1 MSNLDKIASGASI
14 VFIGMV
20 ISKLLSYIYRLI
32 IARVGVS
39 EYGLFSLGLGIIG
52 IIIGISLFGL
62 QRGVLRYVSYYRGKE
77 DLRSVKGAITY
88 SLKTSFM
95 ISFILS
101 ILLFLLSDFIALNYF
116 DNIDLSLI
124 LKILAIVIP
133 INVVNE
139 VSLHAILGFQKI
151 RYIIISKN
159 IILNLVKVSLTLIL
173 LYFSINIIGIAIVYV
188 ISFLVSLIF
197 SLYFLERKVFPIIKS
212 KIRSIYVGK
221 EIFSFSWPL
230 VFSSFAMLIMGWSD
244 TMMIGFFKTVKEVG
258 LYNTALPTA
267 QILYTVP
274 QGLAFLVVPT
284 LTYLFSKKDMNE
296 FKTVYKSTTKWVF
309 MLNIILF
316 SIFVL
321 FPKEIITILFG
332 TEYSIAAPALV
343 ILSMGLFLNYSFI
356 LTNYIPTVA
365 NRTKLELLNI
375 SSGAILNIIL
385 NIILIPKYGIMGAA
399 VATSISFLLTSILYF
414 IEGLWIIKINPLK
427 FNYLKIIISILITS
441 LLIKYISQNFINV
454 DNIINLLI
462 ISILFVILYFVLLI
476 LTRSFEKEDKN
487 ILSKIMR
494 KTGLKIQFIERFL

>member
-1 MSNLDKIASGASI
+1 
-14 VFIGMV
+14 
-20 ISKLLSYIYRLI
+20 
-32 IARVGVS
+32 
-39 EYGLFSLGLGIIG
+39 
-52 IIIGISLFGL
+52 
-62 QRGVLRYVSYYRGKE
+62 
-77 DLRSVKGAITY
+77 
-88 SLKTSFM
+88 
-95 ISFILS
+95 
-101 ILLFLLSDFIALNYF
+101 
-116 DNIDLSLI
+116 
-124 LKILAIVIP
+124 
-133 INVVNE
+133 
-139 VSLHAILGFQKI
+139 
-151 RYIIISKN
+151 
-159 IILNLVKVSLTLIL
+159 
-173 LYFSINIIGIAIVYV
+173 
-188 ISFLVSLIF
+188 
-197 SLYFLERKVFPIIKS
+197 
-212 KIRSIYVGK
+212 
-221 EIFSFSWPL
+221 
-230 VFSSFAMLIMGWSD
+230 
-244 TMMIGFFKTVKEVG
+244 
-258 LYNTALPTA
+258 
-267 QILYTVP
+267 
-274 QGLAFLVVPT
+274 VPT

-476 LTRSFEKEDKN
+476 LTRSFEKENKN